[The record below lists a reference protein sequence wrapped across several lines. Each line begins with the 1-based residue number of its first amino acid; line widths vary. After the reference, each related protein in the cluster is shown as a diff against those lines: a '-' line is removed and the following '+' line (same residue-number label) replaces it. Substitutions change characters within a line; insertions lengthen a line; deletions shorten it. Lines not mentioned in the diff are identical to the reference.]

1 MSLKKKPAKPPVNQ
15 KVLNES
21 VQGASDSKEE
31 KPAPT
36 DEDRLVQISITIN
49 KSDLDRVD
57 AAAKKQR
64 ISRSAFFRQSV
75 VAAIPD

>member
-1 MSLKKKPAKPPVNQ
+1 MSIKKKPATPPV
-15 KVLNES
+15 KALDEF
-21 VQGASDSKEE
+21 VQGTPDSKEE
-31 KPAPT
+31 KPAPN
-36 DEDRLVQISITIN
+36 DEDRLVQVSITIN

-64 ISRSAFFRQSV
+64 ISRSAFFRQSI